1 MVQQNLEQIKNQ
13 QIIEQQNLEQIKNQK
28 NKEEQK
34 LEQIKNQQNT
44 EQQKLESIKNQRI
57 IEEQELAQLK
67 MALKTEKQNLEQS
80 KNILKTEKQELD
92 KRISLRISE
101 QQILDKIKTEKE
113 KYKNMNLLENI
124 IINLEESKINFKNIG
139 GSSCYQSSTFIG
151 FIHLLYPK
159 AIRKLNEETSKKGKL
174 MIKCLDELKN
184 NILFNDMII
193 DILKEINNKEN
204 ERKYNSNNN
213 DKNYEANE
221 MIKKFPPENGIHQG
235 LLNEYDCNKLHER
248 AIYCAKSTNSEF
260 SKNDIVSNLK
270 ETYAKK
276 IEIKNRTI
284 ISDVLKLKIE
294 NDFKTYANLV
304 LKINENDLKD
314 NNLNIFKLIKNC
326 PQLNNGLN
334 NPSHKKITEIS
345 DIIYII
351 IERVEKYKVISKK
364 FVLGEK
370 LYFDKSSKNFKEYY
384 SNNCLLYE
392 LQFVIYHSL
401 CNKSCGH
408 FFAYQK
414 IKGEWYYFD
423 DLDFGYAEKRNP
435 PINDTDESSN
445 FPVIVYYVLNK

>member
-1 MVQQNLEQIKNQ
+1 
-13 QIIEQQNLEQIKNQK
+13 
-28 NKEEQK
+28 
-34 LEQIKNQQNT
+34 
-44 EQQKLESIKNQRI
+44 
-57 IEEQELAQLK
+57 

-124 IINLEESKINFKNIG
+124 LINLEESKINFKNKD
-139 GSSCYQSSTFIG
+139 GSRCYQSSTFIG

-184 NILFNDMII
+184 NILFNDMMI

-204 ERKYNSNNN
+204 ERKYNLNNN

-248 AIYCAKSTNSEF
+248 AIYCAKSTNFEF

-294 NDFKTYANLV
+294 NDLKTYANLV

-334 NPSHKKITEIS
+334 NSSHKKITEIS

-351 IERVEKYKVISKK
+351 IERVEKSKAISKK

-370 LYFDKSSKNFKEYY
+370 LYFDKISKNFKEYY

-392 LQFVIYHSL
+392 LQFIIYHSS
-401 CNKSCGH
+401 CNTFGGH
-408 FFAYQK
+408 FIAYQK
-414 IKGEWYYFD
+414 IKGEWYYFND
-423 DLDFGYAEKRNP
+423 IHSGYAEKKNP
-435 PINDTDESSN
+435 PLNDTDERSN